1 MKANKRSLVVS
12 IAANLVSVVVS
23 LGISFLLTPYLIDT
37 AGKEAYSFFPL
48 ANNFVSYMSIITLA
62 LNSMASRF
70 ITISL
75 VQKDVD
81 KAHRYFSS
89 VFFSNVLLSAI
100 LLLPCL
106 VITVFIDHFLNIPTE
121 LVGDVRML
129 FGLVFAS
136 MIVNLIFSVYD
147 VSTFA
152 TNRMDLRGGKDILQN
167 VLRAALLILLYRFC
181 AASVVYLGIA
191 ALFTMLFNGVMQYF
205 FTRKLL
211 PDYRVRLA
219 EFDKTA
225 VKEILSSGVWNSIN
239 SIGSILLQSVSL
251 LIANI
256 MIGAAEAADLS
267 IVQTL
272 SNLMT
277 TVICAIYGVLLSRI
291 SLVYAQ
297 GNTDATVEE
306 VRFSQKILGLIST
319 TPGVLIII
327 FGKAFYSLWVPD
339 IDAGYLQVL
348 SIANIIPVLIHSSMW
363 TVYGLNV
370 TNNKLKQPAL
380 VLILTGAVSAV
391 LSIILIQLF
400 DMGIL
405 ALPVASAVCNV
416 LFYVVYLPAYAAK
429 EMGVRPFTFYPHMG
443 RSLVFCAVM
452 ILLLY
457 PLVDRL
463 AIGSWVA
470 FFGYGAVA
478 GCIGLVLYVLIC
490 FTKKDR
496 TQLLDGFRSRLKGK
510 DPA

>member
-1 MKANKRSLVVS
+1 MNSNKRSLAVS
-12 IAANLVSVVVS
+12 ITANLVSVVVS
-23 LGISFLLTPYLIDT
+23 LSISFLLTPYLIDT

-75 VQKDVD
+75 VQNDVN

-106 VITVFIDHFLNIPTE
+106 IITVFIDRFLNIPTE
-121 LVGDVRML
+121 LIGDVRIL

-136 MIVNLIFSVYD
+136 MIVNLVFSVYD

-181 AASVVYLGIA
+181 TASVVYLGVA
-191 ALFTMLFNGVMQYF
+191 ALFTMLFNGVVQYI

-251 LIANI
+251 LIANV
-256 MIGAAEAADLS
+256 MIGAAESADLS

-291 SLVYAQ
+291 SLVYAR
-297 GNTDATVEE
+297 GDTDATVAE
-306 VRFSQKILGLIST
+306 VHFSQKMLGLIST
-319 TPGVLIII
+319 TPGVLIVI

-339 IDAGYLQVL
+339 LDSGYLQAL
-348 SIANIIPVLIHSSMW
+348 SVANIIPVLIHSSMW

-380 VLILTGAVSAV
+380 VLILTGAISALLSVV
-391 LSIILIQLF
+391 LIKVF
-400 DMGIL
+400 DMGTL
-405 ALPVASAVCNV
+405 ALPVASAVCNI

-429 EMGVRPFTFYPHMG
+429 EMGVRPLTFYPHMG

-452 ILLLY
+452 ILALY
-457 PLVDRL
+457 PLVEHL
-463 AIGSWVA
+463 AIFSWIA

-478 GCIGLVLYVLIC
+478 GCLGLVLYILIC
-490 FTKKDR
+490 FTKQDR
-496 TQLLDGFRSRLKGK
+496 AQLFGGLIKYVKRKG
-510 DPA
+510 AA